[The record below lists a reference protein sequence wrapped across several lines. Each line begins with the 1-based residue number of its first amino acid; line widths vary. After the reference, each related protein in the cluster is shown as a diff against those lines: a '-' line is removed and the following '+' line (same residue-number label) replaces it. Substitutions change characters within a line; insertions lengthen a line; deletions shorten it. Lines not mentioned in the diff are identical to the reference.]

1 MVFNAIIELYKHKE
15 CALDHLSTARINP
28 DFNYKGIDGHN
39 LEFFIPQLCSFYL
52 RNDLNPEE
60 HLKIVD
66 FLIECS
72 GRSLHFAHK
81 LYFCLSANLEQED
94 LAYASR
100 ELMKKIEEC
109 NDDTVPSG
117 KQSF

>member
-1 MVFNAIIELYKHKE
+1 
-15 CALDHLSTARINP
+15 
-28 DFNYKGIDGHN
+28 

-52 RNDLNPEE
+52 RNDLKPEE

-72 GRSLHFAHK
+72 GRSIHFAHK
-81 LYFCLSANLEQED
+81 LWFCLYANLEQED

-100 ELMKKIEEC
+100 ELMKKIEERMAGSKI
-109 NDDTVPSG
+109 SG
-117 KQSF
+117 